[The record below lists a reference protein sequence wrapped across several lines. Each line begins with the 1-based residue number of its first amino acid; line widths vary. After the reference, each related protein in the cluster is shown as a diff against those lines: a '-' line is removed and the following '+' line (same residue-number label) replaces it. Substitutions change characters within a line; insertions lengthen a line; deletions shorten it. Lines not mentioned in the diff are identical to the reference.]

1 MATGDPLDWIAL
13 DLLVGPSLAAKRLAV
28 QKLGSPG
35 DVAHRL
41 PPEAFAEFGR
51 LTDKDA
57 ASIRSSRRGLER
69 RARAE
74 RRRARKLGLA
84 LVSPGDPTYPA
95 EFETLAEPPILLYS
109 KGLLRTPSVRV
120 AVVGSRHPTAYGR
133 RVASGLGSTLA
144 ARGITVVSGGAR
156 GIDTAA
162 HTGALE
168 AGGATV
174 AVLGSGFARLY
185 PAENVALF
193 DRIAAEGGAV
203 LSEFRLDAPP
213 EGHHFLRRNRLISG
227 LSAAV
232 VVVEAARRSGS
243 LNTASWALE
252 QGREVM
258 AVPGPVSSLR
268 SEGCHRLIQQG
279 AKLVH
284 HSDDILE
291 ELSPMYRSA
300 LPGNKEA
307 TGEVPAGDAVEPAP
321 DEAAVLA
328 LLDEVEPMHIDAL
341 AERAPFGVARLQ
353 AALFTLV
360 LRGSVEETTGRYYV
374 SRPVG
379 T

>member
-1 MATGDPLDWIAL
+1 VATGDPLDWIAL
-13 DLLVGPSLAAKRLAV
+13 DLLVGPSLAAKRQAV
-28 QKLGSPG
+28 EKLGSPG
-35 DVAHRL
+35 DLAHRL
-41 PPEAFAEFGR
+41 PPEVFVEFGR
-51 LTDKDA
+51 LTAKDVV
-57 ASIRSSRRGLER
+57 SIRSSRRGLAR

-74 RRRARKLGLA
+74 RRRALKMGLT
-84 LVSPGDPTYPA
+84 LIPLGDPAYPA
-95 EFETLAEPPILLYS
+95 ELACIAAPPL
-109 KGLLRTPSVRV
+109 LLRVKGCLHFPRVRV
-120 AVVGSRHPTAYGR
+120 GVVGSRHPTAYGR
-133 RVASGLGSTLA
+133 RVASGLGATLA
-144 ARGITVVSGGAR
+144 TRGITVVSGGAR
-156 GIDTAA
+156 GIDASA
-162 HTGALE
+162 HAGALE
-168 AGGATV
+168 AGGPTV
-174 AVLGSGFARLY
+174 AVLGSGFARPY

-193 DRIAAEGGAV
+193 ERIAGEGGAV
-203 LSEFRLDAPP
+203 LSEFPLDAPP

-258 AVPGPVSSLR
+258 AVPGPVSSLK

-300 LPGNKEA
+300 LPRN
-307 TGEVPAGDAVEPAP
+307 GEPAADVPRRDAVESAP

-328 LLDEVEPMHIDAL
+328 LLDEVEPLHIDLL
-341 AERAPFGVARLQ
+341 AERVPFGVGRLQ
-353 AALFTLV
+353 AALFALV